1 VEHVLD
7 VRHLSVRFGKTMVLW
22 DLSFQ
27 IECSTS
33 RGMLGPNASGKTVL
47 FRALIGAVPFEGTVR

>member
-1 VEHVLD
+1 
-7 VRHLSVRFGKTMVLW
+7 MVLW